1 MWVSQVKPS
10 APLIAICGSKSVCCG
25 SCGNVHHLR
34 PFRPQAS
41 GDVAAAPQQ
50 RSRMLRPRCPR
61 GLKPGCRRI
70 TPRGGGAPSPLRC
83 SLDFTGG
90 LARFLRLMSAAAR
103 EDPAPRSSKMQGR
116 DTGASPP
123 RWNTAV
129 APVTGQGGVRAGR
142 VGGVDFSS
150 RPSALP
156 FPCFPLHL
164 PRRGQPPGGECNGVC
179 PSPVPGSGLKGRAGP
194 TPEN

>member
-1 MWVSQVKPS
+1 M
-10 APLIAICGSKSVCCG
+10 CGV
-25 SCGNVHHLR
+25 VYHLR
-34 PFRPQAS
+34 PRVPQAS
-41 GDVAAAPQQ
+41 GNSAAQAQQ
-50 RSRMLRPRCPR
+50 RSRTLRPRCPR
-61 GLKPGCRRI
+61 GLSTRVSADSS
-70 TPRGGGAPSPLRC
+70 GGGGLTPPLTDALGPHCWAGPFSLACECCGCGGSNAP
-83 SLDFTGG
+83 
-90 LARFLRLMSAAAR
+90 LARDAGL
-103 EDPAPRSSKMQGR
+103 EQWWV
-116 DTGASPP
+116 PP

-156 FPCFPLHL
+156 FLRFPLHL

-194 TPEN
+194 TPRN